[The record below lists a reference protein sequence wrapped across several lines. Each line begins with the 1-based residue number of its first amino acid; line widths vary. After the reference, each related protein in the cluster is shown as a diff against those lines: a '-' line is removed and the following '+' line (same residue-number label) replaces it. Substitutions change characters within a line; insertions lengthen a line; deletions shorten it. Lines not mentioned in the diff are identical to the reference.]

1 MEAAGA
7 LPGAVGGAAAAES
20 DTAKVD
26 SDVASFRAAFKEM
39 GSQVREAQLLHDK
52 AGSSVNEMGST
63 RFEAQQSAE
72 EMAAKLCAHADAIRE
87 ITASIGVAQ
96 TMLKQDSGAGA
107 GSASSATLR
116 DALEDVGEEL
126 ALGTAALGRLHSEGV
141 ELPYLEQK
149 KTLQLGFAAM
159 GTAAIELFNEVGDIL
174 FLTELWA
181 MGTVG
186 QGRDGSTDGGDTSSL
201 ALGLFYASVA
211 SLTVNTLGRIG
222 VILKTRGSGWRNV
235 KDELKGD
242 FLLGAAM
249 FMIVAPSIGMA
260 RMKSTLEDKNTGGTA
275 IGRGAITSA
284 GVAKRDAVASEA
296 LSAYIAGQAE
306 VRTAVILIATQ
317 DVFELSVQ
325 LLFALLVSKQA
336 DLSALFWISTLGTVL
351 HMLQHGVEAWL
362 TWRTLPKLRMKGE
375 GRDHVFDASVD
386 ASTLGKAVNEFAV
399 KHGRHVRKV
408 VLRDCKELDD
418 TGKPNAEFW
427 PRQHSPLGAGQDK
440 RVCSQASKRLPS
452 TARECN
458 GLCCMAAQG

>member
-1 MEAAGA
+1 
-7 LPGAVGGAAAAES
+7 
-20 DTAKVD
+20 
-26 SDVASFRAAFKEM
+26 
-39 GSQVREAQLLHDK
+39 
-52 AGSSVNEMGST
+52 
-63 RFEAQQSAE
+63 
-72 EMAAKLCAHADAIRE
+72 
-87 ITASIGVAQ
+87 
-96 TMLKQDSGAGA
+96 
-107 GSASSATLR
+107 
-116 DALEDVGEEL
+116 
-126 ALGTAALGRLHSEGV
+126 
-141 ELPYLEQK
+141 
-149 KTLQLGFAAM
+149 
-159 GTAAIELFNEVGDIL
+159 
-174 FLTELWA
+174 
-181 MGTVG
+181 
-186 QGRDGSTDGGDTSSL
+186 L

-296 LSAYIAGQAE
+296 LSAYVAGLAE

-375 GRDHVFDASVD
+375 GRDHVFDADCD

-418 TGKPNAEFW
+418 TGKPKTFGREKDVWEPVKKKEFAHRRSSARWALPANA
-427 PRQHSPLGAGQDK
+427 
-440 RVCSQASKRLPS
+440 
-452 TARECN
+452 TARAARLLKAER
-458 GLCCMAAQG
+458 LCHRGDWCGMPAATGAALEPMRPS